1 MKYRKS
7 NIKGCNRMKRLLHLM
22 MGDHSH
28 VSIQLYDK
36 CCKALKD
43 YLNQCAQFH
52 EKEQLL
58 DKSCNDWDHLKRE
71 RDTFANEIT
80 RRDCCRQGPFDKKKG
95 QRS

>member
-1 MKYRKS
+1 
-7 NIKGCNRMKRLLHLM
+7 M

-58 DKSCNDWDHLKRE
+58 DKFCNDWEHLKWE

-80 RRDCCRQGPFDKKKG
+80 RRDCCRQGPIDKKKVKEAKKKI
-95 QRS
+95 